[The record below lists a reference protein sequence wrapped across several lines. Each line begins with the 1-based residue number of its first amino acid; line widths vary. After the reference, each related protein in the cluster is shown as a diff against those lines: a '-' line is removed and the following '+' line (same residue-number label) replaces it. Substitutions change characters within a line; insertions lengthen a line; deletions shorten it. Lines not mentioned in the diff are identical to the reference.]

1 MSEAIVS
8 TPAGPAATGIVKAN
22 SISTITDTFG
32 KQSTGTSNDAT
43 KDLELSTGSPLPTSI
58 YVKMGDTIQLAAK
71 AQEGEL
77 GRVRFIVDPAIK
89 QTLLVVPPIQ
99 EGTSSELATFT
110 IELSYNQLFT
120 LQIAGAN
127 GAAVKSLNSNPP
139 GMSDGI
145 GLQEPGIKGEMTFM
159 FKGKDT
165 SKIQFNDANLVLTC
179 HDANRTR
186 KNFNNVATIIKK
198 SKTAGHGGFLT
209 TAKKGP
215 AITFTVTRPNVVP
228 AVRVQHYCFSDGESD
243 MIRSEAASVVV
254 SEVTKPTDSFT
265 AAVMSPL
272 PPTPTESFSG
282 LDGSNA
288 VTLPY
293 VPPTLPPP
301 SPSKRASLA
310 VPSTLVKVATSA
322 LVETTSSPTHPV
334 AHTTGKQS
342 SNDDGDV
349 VVVRNTSPA
358 VQDSKSVDASP
369 GGPQTEHKAKAAPV
383 NTWKLSSTQA
393 NDDDDTIARDD
404 LEHLQDVE
412 ADNERL
418 RSRVLQVEG
427 KLERLD
433 AAFRDQRQELEDAL
447 DTRVALESRWREAA
461 ETLQKAVDET
471 TRTYQGKL
479 KTMEEDLEKRA
490 AKIVRLEEAI
500 EETKAVADH
509 RESKLEH
516 KISQVEAMNVAL
528 EKQTATGNAS
538 WEAERARL
546 LNELANAEKKDRMT
560 KFLKRKT
567 SMNKA
572 QAELEAT
579 IQALEGQIQ
588 LQQAESAH
596 QAQTLQALLH
606 VRHAR
611 GSHQRKN
618 PDASAGVTNESNHQE
633 HVKRERHRFYLDE
646 VVGRCDYSCINSG
659 DVHAQQNKA
668 LLKREKKMQGDMTEL
683 SMALRDMADEKRVLE
698 DKVKSLLGTY
708 RHDILHNPHTW
719 RIVYPS
725 RMKLLAQFCDEEN
738 KLTSSLN
745 AHVSSAY
752 NHRK

>member
-1 MSEAIVS
+1 MSS
-8 TPAGPAATGIVKAN
+8 
-22 SISTITDTFG
+22 
-32 KQSTGTSNDAT
+32 
-43 KDLELSTGSPLPTSI
+43 LSCS
-58 YVKMGDTIQLAAK
+58 DLAADK
-71 AQEGEL
+71 RSVARGASIVPSSRRPGANTAALDELLKVSDTLLKVTPHPPSTANVDAKPTKWLGESSQDLCEIQQSVDRLKLQRLQVEHIRNDNERLEAELHQKIVEIGEL
-77 GRVRFIVDPAIK
+77 RV
-89 QTLLVVPPIQ
+89 
-99 EGTSSELATFT
+99 E
-110 IELSYNQLFT
+110 
-120 LQIAGAN
+120 
-127 GAAVKSLNSNPP
+127 
-139 GMSDGI
+139 
-145 GLQEPGIKGEMTFM
+145 
-159 FKGKDT
+159 
-165 SKIQFNDANLVLTC
+165 
-179 HDANRTR
+179 
-186 KNFNNVATIIKK
+186 
-198 SKTAGHGGFLT
+198 
-209 TAKKGP
+209 
-215 AITFTVTRPNVVP
+215 
-228 AVRVQHYCFSDGESD
+228 
-243 MIRSEAASVVV
+243 
-254 SEVTKPTDSFT
+254 
-265 AAVMSPL
+265 
-272 PPTPTESFSG
+272 
-282 LDGSNA
+282 
-288 VTLPY
+288 
-293 VPPTLPPP
+293 
-301 SPSKRASLA
+301 
-310 VPSTLVKVATSA
+310 
-322 LVETTSSPTHPV
+322 
-334 AHTTGKQS
+334 
-342 SNDDGDV
+342 
-349 VVVRNTSPA
+349 
-358 VQDSKSVDASP
+358 
-369 GGPQTEHKAKAAPV
+369 
-383 NTWKLSSTQA
+383 
-393 NDDDDTIARDD
+393 

-546 LNELANAEKKDRMT
+546 LNELANAEKKIAALVATTARQTTMIHECDRAIADSEDRMT

-606 VRHAR
+606 GLETKCDEKDKKVIELTALVATID
-611 GSHQRKN
+611 QR
-618 PDASAGVTNESNHQE
+618 NESNHQE

-646 VVGRCDYSCINSG
+646 
-659 DVHAQQNKA
+659 QNKA

-698 DKVKSLLGTY
+698 DKVKSLLAQLELEREDRTK
-708 RHDILHNPHTW
+708 W
-719 RIVYPS
+719 ASS

>member
-32 KQSTGTSNDAT
+32 KQSTGKSNDAT
-43 KDLELSTGSPLPTSI
+43 KDAELSTGSPLPTSI

-110 IELSYNQLFT
+110 IAPVGGAEVGSELSYNQLFT

-186 KNFNNVATIIKK
+186 KNFNNVVTFIKK

-228 AVRVQHYCFSDGESD
+228 AVRLTYREVSDGESD

-334 AHTTGKQS
+334 AHTTVKQS

-404 LEHLQDVE
+404 
-412 ADNERL
+412 
-418 RSRVLQVEG
+418 VEG
-427 KLERLD
+427 
-433 AAFRDQRQELEDAL
+433 APPSACAHC
-447 DTRVALESRWREAA
+447 
-461 ETLQKAVDET
+461 TLQ
-471 TRTYQGKL
+471 
-479 KTMEEDLEKRA
+479 
-490 AKIVRLEEAI
+490 
-500 EETKAVADH
+500 
-509 RESKLEH
+509 
-516 KISQVEAMNVAL
+516 
-528 EKQTATGNAS
+528 
-538 WEAERARL
+538 
-546 LNELANAEKKDRMT
+546 
-560 KFLKRKT
+560 
-567 SMNKA
+567 
-572 QAELEAT
+572 
-579 IQALEGQIQ
+579 
-588 LQQAESAH
+588 
-596 QAQTLQALLH
+596 
-606 VRHAR
+606 
-611 GSHQRKN
+611 
-618 PDASAGVTNESNHQE
+618 
-633 HVKRERHRFYLDE
+633 
-646 VVGRCDYSCINSG
+646 
-659 DVHAQQNKA
+659 
-668 LLKREKKMQGDMTEL
+668 
-683 SMALRDMADEKRVLE
+683 
-698 DKVKSLLGTY
+698 
-708 RHDILHNPHTW
+708 
-719 RIVYPS
+719 
-725 RMKLLAQFCDEEN
+725 
-738 KLTSSLN
+738 
-745 AHVSSAY
+745 
-752 NHRK
+752 